1 MTDTKK
7 PLKSTGGE
15 LDVKA
20 AAQMFRTTVELLAEM
35 GLVTKAVVRD
45 RISGEIMGIRIALPV
60 GTWNLDLT
68 LKDDEDEAFLP
79 GS

>member
-15 LDVKA
+15 LDAEA

-68 LKDDEDEAFLP
+68 LKDNEDEAFLP

>member
-1 MTDTKK
+1 MTDTKQ
-7 PLKSTGGE
+7 
-15 LDVKA
+15 LDAEA

-68 LKDDEDEAFLP
+68 LKDDEDEAFFP